1 MSNRQSKGS
10 HSTMFLVLFTRARR
24 HYQPKTARGLYSL
37 GLSAMIAAVREEAL
51 MADSVRDVLAGIA
64 TVEEMTAAF
73 QDEDHCRRLLEAMVW
88 PRGRICPACGYR
100 CSTALAGRDVGRQAR
115 PGLYQCSN
123 GLCRFQFTVTTRTP
137 LHSTKLPLRVWLT
150 GLWLILQ
157 SDKGISSVRLAEA
170 IGVSQ
175 PTAWRMGQA
184 LRLLV
189 TREQQLGGTVEI
201 DELYIG
207 GSPRRDADRPRLG
220 RGRKGQPRTTK
231 TPILAVV
238 QRPEQLHDG
247 ARAGA
252 AGARVV
258 NDLSEREAWRVLS
271 ETVDPSA
278 HLMSDEWKSF
288 MSVGQAFAA
297 HDTVRHCEREYA
309 RGPVHANSVEGFND
323 RVRRTI
329 AGVFHHISSHHADLY
344 FNEIGFRWS
353 QRVMTGSAVRRTR
366 RGREVVKPLWRR
378 IPPAL
383 QLSNVFKSAVGR
395 QLRRTAQGGIQIQCT
410 VAVFG

>member
-1 MSNRQSKGS
+1 MASG
-10 HSTMFLVLFTRARR
+10 
-24 HYQPKTARGLYSL
+24 
-37 GLSAMIAAVREEAL
+37 VRET
-51 MADSVRDVLAGIA
+51 LAGIT
-64 TVEEMTAAF
+64 TVGDMIEAF
-73 QDEDHCRRLLEAMVW
+73 QDEDRCRRLLEAMVW

-100 CSTALAGRDVGRQAR
+100 HSTVLAGRDVGRRAR

-123 GLCRFQFTVTTRTP
+123 GDCRFQFTATTRTP

-175 PTAWRMGQA
+175 PTAWRMGHA

-201 DELYIG
+201 DEFYIG
-207 GSPRRDADRPRLG
+207 GSPRRDADRPHLG
-220 RGRKGQPRTTK
+220 RGRKGQPRTRK
-231 TPILAVV
+231 TPVLAVV
-238 QRPEQLHDG
+238 QRPEHLQDG
-247 ARAGA
+247 APAGG

-258 NDLSEREAWRVLS
+258 DDLSEREAARVLG
-271 ETVDPSA
+271 ETVDQSA

-288 MSVGQAFAA
+288 VSVGEAFAA
-297 HDTVRHCEREYA
+297 HDTVRHSEREYA
-309 RGPVHANSVEGFND
+309 RGPVHANSAEGFND

-329 AGVFHHISSHHADLY
+329 SGVFHHISSHHANLY

-366 RGREVVKPLWRR
+366 RGREIVKPLWSR
-378 IPPAL
+378 IPPAV
-383 QLSNVFKSAVGR
+383 QLSNVFRSAVGR
-395 QLRRTAQGGIQIQCT
+395 QMRRTLHGGIQIQCA